1 MMTDLKQLTVKELK
15 QFISEHR
22 RDDEKFSAALSEL
35 LSRDLDGVVYPANM
49 PMEEVQRI
57 LQEKLT
63 EVKRSQQ

>member
-1 MMTDLKQLTVKELK
+1 MTDLKQLTIKKLK
-15 QFISEHR
+15 QFMPEHR

-35 LSRDLDGVVYPANM
+35 LSRDPDGVVYPANM
-49 PMEEVQRI
+49 PMAEVQRI